1 MVVALLEQLVQGLK
15 DVGFAVVMEFGPI
28 LEDLTAL
35 EKFVKIQV
43 GESMN
48 DVVEE
53 KGVVRLDYLVGKLMG
68 VEGEETTR
76 IRKFPVQ

>member
-53 KGVVRLDYLVGKLMG
+53 KGVVRLDYLVGIDWKPKICVISNG
-68 VEGEETTR
+68 WP
-76 IRKFPVQ
+76 K